1 MNLPPPPSE
10 IEDDYKISSNSTE
23 ASLNDSATLH
33 TPTSTNQSSMTLPPD
48 TTSPSKQR
56 KNGFVPLTIQETSVA
71 VELFFATINEL
82 YALSSAWTLRLTLL
96 NAAKSFLLRP
106 GNPNLEAIRQL
117 IQSTLIASPTT
128 DEAIATHIRTTRA
141 NAIPTEAELNAWPP
155 LPGDEEKERMRR
167 KARKLL
173 VEKGMPTA
181 LTSVMG
187 AAASG
192 EALGK
197 VSDCLQV
204 AEVARG
210 LVFAL
215 VLQAVRAVT
224 Q

>member
-10 IEDDYKISSNSTE
+10 IEDDYKMSSSSTE
-23 ASLNDSATLH
+23 GSLNESANLS
-33 TPTSTNQSSMTLPPD
+33 TPTSTNPSSMTLPPA
-48 TTSPSKQR
+48 TASPSKQR
-56 KNGFVPLTIQETSVA
+56 KNDFAPLTIQETSVA

-82 YALSSAWTLRLTLL
+82 YALSSAWALRLTLL

-117 IQSTLIASPTT
+117 LQSTLIESQTT
-128 DEAIATHIRTTRA
+128 DEAIAGHIRTTRA
-141 NAIPTEAELNAWPP
+141 NAMPTEAELKAWPP
-155 LPGDEEKERMRR
+155 PPSDEEKERMRK

-192 EALGK
+192 EALGN
-197 VSDCLQV
+197 VFDCLQV
-204 AEVARG
+204 PEVARG